1 LQLLSIN
8 FLIDALKDY
17 LILPILFIII
27 IDVFSMSIAGCT
39 VRKIR
44 QFMFASAFQ
53 ARLWMQVIQ
62 ELRTGVQLK
71 KVQAG
76 GPACLRNPTI
86 EYELTPYEILMDD
99 IRARRYKLNKV
110 SNTRNYTFTN

>member
-1 LQLLSIN
+1 
-8 FLIDALKDY
+8 
-17 LILPILFIII
+17 
-27 IDVFSMSIAGCT
+27 
-39 VRKIR
+39 
-44 QFMFASAFQ
+44 
-53 ARLWMQVIQ
+53 MQVIQ

-76 GPACLRNPTI
+76 GPCLRNPTI

-110 SNTRNYTFTN
+110 SSTFYKMRFDETSDVRFVVIYFFAKSAFFKNIFLKIK